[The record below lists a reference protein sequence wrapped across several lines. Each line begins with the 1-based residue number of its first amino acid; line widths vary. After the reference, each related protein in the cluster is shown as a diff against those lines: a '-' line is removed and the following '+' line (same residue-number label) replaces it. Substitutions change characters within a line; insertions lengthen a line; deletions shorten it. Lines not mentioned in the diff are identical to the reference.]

1 MLASILDG
9 GDSARLA
16 SQVVRGGQVAA
27 SASASY
33 DAFDRL
39 ETLFLFSGTPANGHS
54 VADLQKALLAQIK
67 QLQDKPV
74 SAEELERVKAQI
86 RADKVFEQD
95 SIFYQAMQIGMLET
109 VGLSW
114 KDADQYLPR
123 IEAVTAEQVQEVA
136 RKYLVEDQLTV
147 AQLSPQPIDP
157 KHPPRAGG
165 ISAHVR

>member
-1 MLASILDG
+1 
-9 GDSARLA
+9 
-16 SQVVRGGQVAA
+16 VAA
-27 SASASY
+27 SAGASY
-33 DAFDRL
+33 DAFDRI
-39 ETLFLFSGTPANGHS
+39 ETLFLFSGTPAEGHS
-54 VADLQKALLAQIK
+54 VADLQKALLEQIK

-114 KDADQYLPR
+114 KDADRYLPR
-123 IEAVTAEQVQEVA
+123 IEAVTADQVQAVA
-136 RKYLVEDQLTV
+136 RKYLVDERLTV
-147 AQLSPQPIDP
+147 AELSPQPIDP

-165 ISAHVR
+165 MSGNVR

>member
-1 MLASILDG
+1 
-9 GDSARLA
+9 
-16 SQVVRGGQVAA
+16 
-27 SASASY
+27 
-33 DAFDRL
+33 
-39 ETLFLFSGTPANGHS
+39 
-54 VADLQKALLAQIK
+54 
-67 QLQDKPV
+67 
-74 SAEELERVKAQI
+74 
-86 RADKVFEQD
+86 
-95 SIFYQAMQIGMLET
+95 MQIGMLET